1 MAIFFDKQGRG
12 EFFDSYGLHL
22 DFNGFTD
29 FVIVIFNFSPF
40 LFSKSFQFLYF
51 RRWLIDARI
60 GGQWSSIFIDPWDV
74 SGGEMS
80 IDAVLS
86 RGEMS
91 QGTELCVTSLYFVLL
106 FEGSFIPG
114 HSVGTVCL
122 YSFFF

>member
-1 MAIFFDKQGRG
+1 
-12 EFFDSYGLHL
+12 
-22 DFNGFTD
+22 
-29 FVIVIFNFSPF
+29 
-40 LFSKSFQFLYF
+40 
-51 RRWLIDARI
+51 
-60 GGQWSSIFIDPWDV
+60 
-74 SGGEMS
+74 MS